1 VILSAVAIAAALGL
15 VGCGADSEEKQ
26 ADAAVET
33 QQPITPLPPVPEPEG
48 ADPAVPPLPSP
59 GALADVMNR
68 ISDASIPG
76 ADKMALIESAT
87 SRDAESMDRFGK
99 ALTEGGYAQV
109 TWEAKDLRWANG
121 TTGNVLAVLTLKAAN
136 PQTGDFAFPM
146 EFNTVDNSWQ
156 LTRRT
161 ADALLQP
168 GEAAPPVPTPT
179 PTP

>member
-15 VGCGADSEEKQ
+15 GGCNADSEEKQ
-26 ADAAVET
+26 AEAPVET
-33 QQPITPLPPVPEPEG
+33 QQPMPTAPEPEG

-68 ISDASIPG
+68 ISDANIPG
-76 ADKMALIESAT
+76 ADKTALIESA
-87 SRDAESMDRFGK
+87 SAHDAESMDRFGK
-99 ALTEGGYAQV
+99 ALAEGGYARV
-109 TWEAKDLRWANG
+109 TWEARDLRWATG
-121 TTGNVLAVLTLKAAN
+121 TPGNVLAVLTLESVD
-136 PQTGDFAFPM
+136 PQAGDFTSPM
-146 EFNTVDNSWQ
+146 EFNSVDNSWQ